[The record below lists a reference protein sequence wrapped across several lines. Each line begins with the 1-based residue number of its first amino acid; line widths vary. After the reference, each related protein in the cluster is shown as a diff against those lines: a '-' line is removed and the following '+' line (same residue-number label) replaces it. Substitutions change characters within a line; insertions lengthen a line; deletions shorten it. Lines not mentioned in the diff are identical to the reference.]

1 MPPSPLAAV
10 VRNAQPRWLLVLLLF
25 TAAIVYACNA
35 GDDFLFDDTPALS
48 GNELVQISGA
58 RFDEWRTAA
67 FSSNAGPLS
76 RPLTMVSFA
85 LQHALDGAFSA
96 HSMKL
101 GNIAIHLTIGVLL
114 FFLFRALLAEW
125 VSQGRLN
132 TPVGWVAAAAA
143 GLWLLHPLHVS
154 TVLYAVQ
161 RMAQLS
167 TLFVVLGLFLF
178 VRWRSRWAVQGAGVE
193 EVVAAVLWLFLVVIF
208 AVLSKENGALL
219 LWLVPAVEVA
229 VYRGRWAGQRLPLL
243 AFAGWFLLLLPL
255 ALIALIFWLS
265 PETFLGGYAQRNFTL
280 EERLLTQS
288 RVLWQYVGWIVWPNI
303 LSMGFQHDDI
313 VLSSG
318 WLNPVSTL
326 ITALAWVALLVLA
339 LWQRSRW
346 PLLLLAVLIYLVG
359 HSMESSFLALE
370 MVYEHRNYLPS
381 IGMCLLMGFALVEL
395 LRRLSFA
402 RCAAASVALVAV
414 FALLLSVRSH
424 TWSDDLTLSRTNVA
438 RHPASVRSNYFYG
451 NALMRQYRL
460 RESLGL
466 SAEDA
471 QASLAVG
478 RHYMEL
484 MHQRDP
490 ADIGALVML
499 YYLDS
504 LFFPELGAQ
513 TDWLS
518 RLQAALPGRVLKAS
532 DRNALQVLAECM
544 GDGKCATAE
553 VEVKE
558 LFAALGRYSL
568 TPSDLDSLRYSY
580 LQASGAPPGELLAVL
595 EDALARA
602 PGQLSYY
609 PYLLAQYSELGDA
622 EGLLRSAGQWMQ
634 YDTNR
639 RQLPL
644 QRQLFA
650 GANP

>member
-1 MPPSPLAAV
+1 MQRNLLAALFV
-10 VRNAQPRWLLVLLLF
+10 NQRPLWLLAFIIFLVAGF
-25 TAAIVYACNA
+25 YGINA
-35 GDDFLFDDTPALS
+35 GNDFLFDDIKALPK
-48 GNELVQISGA
+48 NQFVQISGA

-76 RPLTMVSFA
+76 RPLSMASFA
-85 LQHALDGAFSA
+85 LQHALDDGFSA
-96 HSMKL
+96 RSLKL
-101 GNIAIHLTIGVLL
+101 GNLAIHLAIGILL
-114 FFLFRALLAEW
+114 FFLFRGLLGALVL
-125 VSQGRLN
+125 QGR
-132 TPVGWVAAAAA
+132 VQCHAGWVAAVAA

-178 VRWRSRWAVQGAGVE
+178 VRWRSRWAVQGARID
-193 EVVAAVLWLFLVVIF
+193 EVVAAALWLFLVVIF

-229 VYRGRWAGQRLPLL
+229 VYRGRWAGRRLPLL
-243 AFAGWFLLLLPL
+243 ASAGWFLLLLPL

-280 EERLLTQS
+280 EERLLTQP

-303 LSMGFQHDDI
+303 LSMGFQHDDT

-318 WLNPVSTL
+318 WLNPLSTL
-326 ITALAWVALLVLA
+326 IALFAWLAVLA
-339 LWQRSRW
+339 LAVWQRARW

-381 IGMCLLMGFALVEL
+381 IGLCLLLGFALVEL
-395 LRRLSFA
+395 LRRLSPA
-402 RCAAASVALVAV
+402 RCAAASFALVAV
-414 FALLLSVRSH
+414 FALLLGVRSH

-451 NALMRQYRL
+451 NALLRQYRL

-466 SAEDA
+466 AEKDA
-471 QASLAVG
+471 EASLAVG

-518 RLQAALPGRVLKAS
+518 TLQAALPGRVLKAS

-544 GDGKCATAE
+544 GDGKCATEDVE
-553 VEVKE
+553 VEK

-580 LQASGAPPGELLAVL
+580 LQASGAPPDELLAVL
-595 EDALARA
+595 EGALARA

-609 PYLLAQYSELGDA
+609 PYLLAQYNELGDA
-622 EGLLRSAGQWMQ
+622 EGLLRSAGQWMH